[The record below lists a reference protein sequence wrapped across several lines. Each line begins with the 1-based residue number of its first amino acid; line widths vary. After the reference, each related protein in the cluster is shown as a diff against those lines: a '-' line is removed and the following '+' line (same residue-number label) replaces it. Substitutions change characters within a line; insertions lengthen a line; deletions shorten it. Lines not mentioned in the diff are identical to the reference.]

1 MEKEREWEGL
11 RQRETETK
19 TERERGVFFLFFF
32 FLFCHPVL
40 AQKGNASLKQ
50 EKHIIR
56 AAVLSG
62 AHSAAKSRNPREVAS
77 RLPRQEGTGMAS
89 R

>member
-19 TERERGVFFLFFF
+19 TERKRERERGGVCFSFFGFFG
-32 FLFCHPVL
+32 HPVL

-62 AHSAAKSRNPREVAS
+62 AHSAAKS
-77 RLPRQEGTGMAS
+77 
-89 R
+89 